1 MIVAPSALGRA
12 LRRTPVAP
20 TSVAALLGSHDAY
33 LCFCRIVREIVP
45 DAETEILAARQPGAP
60 RENARVWSFLR
71 HVEAA
76 YFPIYE
82 ADEYEQ
88 LACGIPFVRHGWSF
102 DRLHELEMRPG
113 ELLIFTLCAQP
124 VEPGYDS
131 RVPLLDAAER
141 YVPRAVLMTIP
152 DGGLEPAD
160 LHARLDGTPYAAAA
174 EFADWLW
181 ADTGT
186 VFLDLD
192 DEVEVSDAEWSRE
205 TVLELADQWRRA
217 AALLDRVGALATW
230 LEADPPACFTE
241 LLEAVLGHDTHL
253 AYERERRLYAC
264 EITEAGLVPV
274 LREEPGGI
282 DTIALPMG
290 APAGSGARGGP
301 APTPARLPR
310 RERDSA

>member
-20 TSVAALLGSHDAY
+20 TSVAALLGSHEAY
-33 LCFCRIVREIVP
+33 LAFRRIVRDIFPE
-45 DAETEILAARQPGAP
+45 AEAGILATRQPGGT
-60 RENARVWSFLR
+60 RENARVWTFL
-71 HVEAA
+71 HKVEAE
-76 YFPIYE
+76 YFPVYD

-88 LACGIPFVRHGWSF
+88 VVYGIPFVRDGWTY
-102 DRLHELEMRPG
+102 DRFHELDRRPG
-113 ELLIFTLCAQP
+113 ELLLFALCAQP

-131 RVPLLDAAER
+131 RVPLLDAVKR
-141 YVPRAVLMTIP
+141 SVPRELLLAIP
-152 DGGLEPAD
+152 DGGLEPAE
-160 LHARLDGTPYAAAA
+160 LHERLDGTPYAAAA

-217 AALLDRVGALATW
+217 EALLNRIGAVATW
-230 LEADPPACFTE
+230 LEADPPARFAE
-241 LLEAVLGHDTHL
+241 LLEAALGHDTHL

-264 EITEAGLVPV
+264 EITEAGLVR
-274 LREEPGGI
+274 LHRHDEPGGI
-282 DTIALPMG
+282 DTVALPVG
-290 APAGSGARGGP
+290 APAGGGA
-301 APTPARLPR
+301 
-310 RERDSA
+310 